1 MNRKAVILIL
11 GANGQVGTELQR
23 SFADAGEVTA
33 WDHRTADL
41 SRPEELRPL
50 IAQLRPTVI
59 LNAAAYTA
67 VDRAESEPEL
77 AMTINATAPRVLA
90 EEAAKTGA
98 LLVHYSTD
106 YVFDGTKDGPWVE
119 TDATNPL
126 SVYGK
131 TKLAGERAIQEAGGT
146 YLIFRT
152 SWVFGPHGHNFLL
165 TMLRLGKERPQLRIV
180 DDQIGAPTS
189 SSAIAN
195 ATRAVLKGAA
205 DIPSGIYHMSCAGQT
220 SWYGFARAIF
230 TQAATPEIIPI
241 TTEEYPTPARRPRNS
256 VLSNQKLKTTFR
268 VELPSW
274 EEALQRVL
282 QSI

>member
-1 MNRKAVILIL
+1 VIPQKFLLL
-11 GANGQVGTELQR
+11 GANGQVGTELRR
-23 SFADAGEVTA
+23 SFADAGEVIA
-33 WDHRTADL
+33 CDRARADL
-41 SRPEELRPL
+41 SHPEKLRALVRDIRPD
-50 IAQLRPTVI
+50 VI

-67 VDRAESEPEL
+67 VDRAESEPDL
-77 AMTINATAPRVLA
+77 AMLINGTAPRVLA

-106 YVFDGTKDGPWVE
+106 YVFDGTKDGAWIE
-119 TDATNPL
+119 TDATHPL

-131 TKLAGERAIQEAGGT
+131 TKLAGEQGIQETAAK

-152 SWVFGPHGHNFLL
+152 SWVFGPYGQNFLR
-165 TMLRLGKERPQLRIV
+165 TMLRLGKEKPQLRIV

>member
-1 MNRKAVILIL
+1 MIPQKFLLL
-11 GANGQVGTELQR
+11 GANGQVGTELRR
-23 SFADAGEVTA
+23 SFADAGEVIA
-33 WDHRTADL
+33 CDRARADL
-41 SRPEELRPL
+41 SHPEKLRALVRDIRPD
-50 IAQLRPTVI
+50 VI

-67 VDRAESEPEL
+67 VDRAESEPDL
-77 AMTINATAPRVLA
+77 AMLINGTAPRVLA

-106 YVFDGTKDGPWVE
+106 YVFDGTKDGAWIE
-119 TDATNPL
+119 TDATHPL

-131 TKLAGERAIQEAGGT
+131 TKLAGEQGIQETAAK

-152 SWVFGPHGHNFLL
+152 SWVFGPYGQNFLR
-165 TMLRLGKERPQLRIV
+165 TMLRLGKEKPQLRIV